1 LTPLQRTRAGF
12 TLLEVLAA
20 TLIFS
25 IVMVV
30 LIGSSTEAVQR
41 VGLSASRLEASALA
55 DRELARL
62 ESALRARLPPPEDYE
77 ETVDEFVIRVWSEP
91 ALEDLGGGAGAPAT
105 TRPSLDLSGDGG
117 GVAALGPM
125 IRMIAPGIE
134 AFLLRYEIRVEWI
147 EGVQPGSVGRT
158 TYAFD
163 WPGAQE
169 ALPDLFQQADPSGL
183 GLGDPK
189 ALGGEAEAL
198 IDQLQGAGGR

>member
-1 LTPLQRTRAGF
+1 MTPPRCAHAAF

-20 TLIFS
+20 TLIFA

-62 ESALRARLPPPEDYE
+62 ESALQARQPPPEDYE

-91 ALEDLGGGAGAPAT
+91 ALEDLGGGGSAAGAT
-105 TRPSLDLSGDGG
+105 PSLDLSGGAG

-183 GLGDPK
+183 GLGDPES
-189 ALGGEAEAL
+189 LGGEAEAL